1 MLDRIVQTFDTV
13 IICLQYLNSIAT
25 VNLSSQFIQP
35 NCQHQVPSLECL
47 GQVKSN
53 EFGWDK
59 RCDPEWSSSLNT
71 MAITNLNSTI
81 NKV

>member
-1 MLDRIVQTFDTV
+1 MWMNF
-13 IICLQYLNSIAT
+13 ICD
-25 VNLSSQFIQP
+25 
-35 NCQHQVPSLECL
+35 
-47 GQVKSN
+47 GDMKVKSN